1 MPVRLRRSDLDG
13 GDATGAIAVGGWAF
27 SPAVRYPCAVPT
39 PPSRNRRLVFAAV
52 PLLVLVGGWEAVA
65 RVAGLGECHPPAPST
80 GSWAE
85 MQADPR
91 YLWRLTPNY
100 TVPSPEGTDKISA
113 IGLRDSFEPHP
124 KPAGEVRILT
134 TGDSSVYG
142 WGVPPGRTF
151 QELLEARLGQT
162 WPGTRF
168 EVINLGVPG
177 YSSVQSLRL
186 LEDVGWAMEPD
197 LVIVGNI
204 FSDCNIDTF
213 QDSRALALI
222 RPDESPLHRALKS
235 SRTYCAGWN
244 AYASWYSTSNQE
256 RNRVL
261 MPGVPRDTRWLEKVD
276 QFVDLSRVPL
286 QEYVGNLEQIRA
298 TAESHGAR
306 TLLAPLAQEWDVGQW
321 TIESLPRPTPGQVLP
336 WHVYREAMAEFA
348 ESKGLGLVSFP
359 EAFAATGGDPSRL
372 FSDPVHPS
380 ATGAWVMAD
389 ALYTWLLAHPDTLG
403 LPPAAAVPRPP
414 EPPVMAAPRRP
425 PGSGPGGPPPQGPA
439 SPQGPPPQGPP
450 NPPSGPPPSGPPT
463 PPAAPP
469 ASGG

>member
-1 MPVRLRRSDLDG
+1 MP
-13 GDATGAIAVGGWAF
+13 
-27 SPAVRYPCAVPT
+27 PAGYFRTVPR
-39 PPSRNRRLVFAAV
+39 PPSRSRRLVFAAV
-52 PLLVLVGGWEAVA
+52 PLLVLVGGWEVTA
-65 RVAGLGECHPPAPST
+65 RVAGVSECEPPTPST

-91 YLWRLTPNY
+91 YLWRLTPGF
-100 TVPSPEGTDKISA
+100 TLPSPEGTITISA
-113 IGLRDSFEPHP
+113 LGLRDNFVPGP
-124 KPAGEVRILT
+124 KAPGEVRILT

-142 WGVPPGRTF
+142 WGVPPGHTF
-151 QELLEARLGQT
+151 QELLEVRLGRT

-168 EVINLGVPG
+168 EVVNLGVPG

-213 QDSRALALI
+213 QDARALSLI
-222 RPDESPLHRALKS
+222 QPDESTLHRTLKR

-244 AYASWYSTSNQE
+244 TYASWYSTSNQE

-286 QEYVGNLEQIRA
+286 GDYLDNLESFR
-298 TAESHGAR
+298 TGAESRGAKI
-306 TLLAPLAQEWDVGQW
+306 LLAPLAQEWDVGQW
-321 TIESLPRPTPGQVLP
+321 TIESLPQPTPGQVLP
-336 WHVYREAMAEFA
+336 WHVYRKAMQEFA
-348 ESKGLGLVSFP
+348 TEKGVGLVSFP

-380 ATGAWVMAD
+380 SVGAWVMAD
-389 ALYTWLLAHPDTLG
+389 ALYTWLVAHPETLG
-403 LPPAAAVPRPP
+403 LPPAAAVARPA
-414 EPPVMAAPRRP
+414 EPVVNIGPRRP
-425 PGSGPGGPPPQGPA
+425 PGGAPPGPPPQGGAGPQGA
-439 SPQGPPPQGPP
+439 PPGGVGGPQGPPLSPS
-450 NPPSGPPPSGPPT
+450 PSGG
-463 PPAAPP
+463 
-469 ASGG
+469 